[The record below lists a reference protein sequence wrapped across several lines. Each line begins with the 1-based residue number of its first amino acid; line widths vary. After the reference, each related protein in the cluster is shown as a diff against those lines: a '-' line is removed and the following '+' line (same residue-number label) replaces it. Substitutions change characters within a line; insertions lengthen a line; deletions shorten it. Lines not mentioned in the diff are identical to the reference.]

1 VANAKAAQADTRTGA
16 VAAATVLVL
25 AAWCAPA
32 VASSGI
38 DIHCPQ
44 SESALDNPLS
54 SVSPDLA
61 SHSESALQDILD
73 DTTVATLPALAEAIG
88 DAGIDEAE
96 SAEEPATR
104 TAETPPMTTRLP
116 GAPES
121 SLPSFR
127 RHMHRTDI

>member
-1 VANAKAAQADTRTGA
+1 VDNAQVDTRTGA
-16 VAAATVLVL
+16 LAAATVLVL

-32 VASSGI
+32 FGSTGI

-44 SESALDNPLS
+44 SESALENPLS

-61 SHSESALQDILD
+61 SHNESALQDILD
-73 DTTVATLPALAEAIG
+73 DTTVATLPALTEAIS
-88 DAGIDEAE
+88 DVGIDDTE
-96 SAEEPATR
+96 SAEEPAR
-104 TAETPPMTTRLP
+104 STAETPAMTTRLP